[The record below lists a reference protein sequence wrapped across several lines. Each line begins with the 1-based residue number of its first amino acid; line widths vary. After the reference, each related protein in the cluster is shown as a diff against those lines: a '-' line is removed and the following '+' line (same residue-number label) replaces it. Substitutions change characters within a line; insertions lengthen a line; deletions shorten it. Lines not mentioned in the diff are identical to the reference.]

1 MNKLNHKL
9 QPKKKIRRTKNK
21 ENKCLTERTNKK
33 EKKRGKGCQKYSQ
46 KIRGKKLLREKHMG
60 KGGQ

>member
-9 QPKKKIRRTKNK
+9 QPKKKIRRTKNR

-33 EKKRGKGCQKYSQ
+33 EKKKGKGCKKYSQ
-46 KIRGKKLLREKHMG
+46 KIRGK
-60 KGGQ
+60 